1 METNKEVNARN
12 PSGSSR
18 AKTLWKMTDAK
29 YRGDPH
35 NDQTYAT
42 KVESAHIK
50 SPTFALSEALRKV
63 EIWEDADFSAGGEQK
78 LSSCESLLA
87 R

>member
-1 METNKEVNARN
+1 MR
-12 PSGSSR
+12 
-18 AKTLWKMTDAK
+18 DAK
-29 YRGDPH
+29 DRGDAPH
-35 NDQTYAT
+35 DQTYAT

-63 EIWEDADFSAGGEQK
+63 GIWEDADFSAGGEQK